1 MNTAATDSK
10 AFISENF
17 TQFFHYLKS
26 HDYPVNPGNFL
37 DAMRAIESLGLNN
50 PTTLKNGLK
59 ACLCQTKPQWDKF
72 DGLFYLYW
80 FGHNNEDT
88 RSVDEPQTQT
98 AQTTNRLVG
107 LAGTTN
113 DSAINNALLGAGD
126 YTALSLADFRFM
138 FNPEEKKHIEF
149 LVQELAVKCRR
160 QQSRR
165 YFVSPNGKR
174 LSLSKTIRKSMR
186 YEGTAFELIR
196 LKKRKKLPGFVL
208 LLDISQ
214 SMDIYA
220 RLFLRFT
227 RQLLSQ
233 FEQSHAFAFNI
244 ELIDLGEGFYNL
256 AESDIEHTINTASS
270 GWVGGTRIA
279 SSLCTFESQFANKV
293 LKPNTK
299 VVVFSDGFDTDKPA
313 KLELITRKIAG
324 QCREI
329 IWVNPLLGR
338 LPADHM
344 DKRMDAIK
352 PWLAHYISAHNLESL
367 RNFQQ
372 VLIR

>member
-1 MNTAATDSK
+1 MNTDVTNYNTL
-10 AFISENF
+10 ISDNF
-17 TQFFHYLKS
+17 TRFFHYLKS
-26 HDYPVNPGNFL
+26 HDYPVNPGNVL

-59 ACLCQTKPQWDKF
+59 ACLCQTKTQWNKF
-72 DGLFYLYW
+72 DALFYLYW
-80 FGHNNEDT
+80 FSHNNEDN
-88 RSVDEPQTQT
+88 RNVEEPQTQI

-113 DSAINNALLGAGD
+113 DSAINNAMLGAGD

-149 LVQELAVKCRR
+149 LVQELAAKCRR

-196 LKKRKKLPGFVL
+196 LRKRKKLPGFVL

-244 ELIDLGEGFYNL
+244 ELIDLGKGFYNL
-256 AESDIEHTINTASS
+256 TESDVEQTINTASS

-279 SSLCTFESQFANKV
+279 SSLSTFESQFASKV

-338 LPADHM
+338 LPSNHT

-352 PWLAHYISAHNLESL
+352 PWLSHYISAHNLESL